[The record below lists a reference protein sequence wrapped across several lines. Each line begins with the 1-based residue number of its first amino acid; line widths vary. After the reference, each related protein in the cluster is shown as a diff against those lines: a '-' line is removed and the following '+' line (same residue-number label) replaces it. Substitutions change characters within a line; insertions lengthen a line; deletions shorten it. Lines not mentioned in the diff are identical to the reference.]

1 MFKKGIA
8 LLLALCIFGSLIP
21 FAAAEEGQIA
31 DSALLPE
38 TAAETEHAATEYEP
52 AETEAPEEVPEDV
65 AEEEPALRSPS
76 TYSTSYEGKVFI
88 ARMAGKDIS
97 SSMIAGAEGIVRT
110 FISKYDLDLTQSQF
124 DALVD
129 FAFDCP
135 GAFTN
140 NTDKPED
147 KNEFEKLLI
156 SGSYTDVSL
165 ADAMCGFVLTDATD
179 FYGDHYQELSEA
191 MVKRRVREAK
201 LFCHDDY
208 DGKTDTICYLIL
220 YPNGG
225 KSPRSARCYAKGKA
239 YGSLPVATKSGK
251 SFAGWYSDIH
261 GGSHISISTV
271 ACSNLTVYARWSGSS
286 VSDPNAKNSDDP
298 ASGRSD
304 GVSLLKN
311 RSSDALIEFIQG
323 HEGFVHYAVWDYT
336 QYSIGYGSQTSS
348 GDYPNGIYRK
358 EADRLMRW
366 MLYDFESYVTSCES
380 KLPAKLKQQ
389 EYDALVSFTY
399 NQGPCWASSSYRLFR
414 WLQNRTNVLELVN
427 SMGVWC
433 SAGGKILSGLVYR
446 RMDEVQ
452 MFLYGDYKRDN
463 GGNLFQAINFRANGG
478 TLEPDGKIRYFFAGK
493 PYGAF
498 PAVYKDGYTL
508 AYWSDREKEDDK
520 TAAIYSPGQLAAGS
534 KYITLYAHWTQG
546 TTPPLP
552 IVDPDNPLDGYK
564 DLDKTAWYAEAIA
577 YMVENKY
584 MSGTSATTFEP
595 SGDMTRAMLVS
606 VLYRISGKSVTY
618 EKTFSDVAKDA
629 WYANA
634 VVWASKNGIVS
645 GVGDNRFDPG
655 GKITREQL
663 AVILYNFTKSCNYDV
678 SKQGDLS
685 SFPDSCKVS
694 AWAKTGVSWAVGMG
708 LLSGQTDENGKTYLA
723 PLHTASRAEVASLL
737 SRFLMATA

>member
-31 DSALLPE
+31 DSALLSE
-38 TAAETEHAATEYEP
+38 AAAETEAVLP
-52 AETEAPEEVPEDV
+52 ETEAPE
-65 AEEEPALRSPS
+65 AEEPLIEPALRSPATYQAS
-76 TYSTSYEGKVFI
+76 TEGKIFI
-88 ARMAGKDIS
+88 ARMEGRDIS
-97 SSMIAGAEGIVRT
+97 SSMIAGAEATVRT
-110 FISKYDLDLTQSQF
+110 FIEKYELELSQSQF

-140 NTDKPED
+140 SIDDIED
-147 KNEFEKLLI
+147 KNNFEQLLI
-156 SGSYTDVSL
+156 SDSYTDVSL
-165 ADAMCGFVLTDATD
+165 ADAMCGFVRTLDSVG
-179 FYGDHYQELSEA
+179 FSEISEA
-191 MVKRRVREAK
+191 MVQRRVREAK

-208 DGKTDTICYLIL
+208 DGKTDTICYVVF

-225 KSPRSARCYAKGKA
+225 KSPKSARCYAKGEA
-239 YGSLPVATKSGK
+239 YGALPVATKDGK
-251 SFAGWYSDIH
+251 SFAGWYSDIR

-323 HEGFVHYAVWDYT
+323 HEGFVHYAVWDYA

-399 NQGPCWASSSYRLFR
+399 NVGPSWASSSYRLFR
-414 WLQNRTNVLELVN
+414 WLQSRTTDLELVN
-427 SMGVWC
+427 SMGTWC
-433 SAGGKILSGLVYR
+433 NAGGEILTGLVYR
-446 RMDEVQ
+446 RMDEAQ

-478 TLEPDGKIRYFFAGK
+478 TLGPDGKIMYYFMGK
-493 PYGAF
+493 PYGTF
-498 PAVYKDGYTL
+498 TGVYRDDYTL
-508 AYWSDREKEDDK
+508 SYWADK
-520 TAAIYSPGQLAAGS
+520 NGTSYSPNQTAAGDKFLV
-534 KYITLYAHWTQG
+534 LYAQWTQN
-546 TTPPLP
+546 TVTPDPVPIPADPLESYTD
-552 IVDPDNPLDGYK
+552 I
-564 DLDKTAWYAEAIA
+564 DKNAWYAEAVA
-577 YMVENKY
+577 YMVENGY
-584 MSGTSATTFEP
+584 MTGTSEGIFDPE
-595 SGDMTRAMLVS
+595 GKMTRAMLVS
-606 VLYRISGKSVTY
+606 VLYRISGKTVSY
-618 EKTFSDVAKDA
+618 EKTFSDVAQDA

-634 VVWASKNGIVS
+634 VVWAKKTGIVS
-645 GVGDNRFDPG
+645 GVGDGRFDPE

-678 SKQGDLS
+678 SAQGSLS
-685 SFPDSCKVS
+685 TFPDSSNVS
-694 AWAKTGVSWAVGMG
+694 AWAKTGVAWAVGMK

-737 SRFLMATA
+737 SRFLIMTGA

>member
-31 DSALLPE
+31 DSTMLSEA
-38 TAAETEHAATEYEP
+38 AAETEAVLP
-52 AETEAPEEVPEDV
+52 ETEAPE
-65 AEEEPALRSPS
+65 AEEPLIEPALRSPATYQTS
-76 TYSTSYEGKVFI
+76 TEGKIFI
-88 ARMAGKDIS
+88 ARMEGRDIS
-97 SSMIAGAEGIVRT
+97 SSMIAGAEATVRT
-110 FISKYDLDLTQSQF
+110 FIEKYELELSQSQF

-140 NTDKPED
+140 SIDDIED
-147 KNEFEKLLI
+147 KNNFEQLLI
-156 SGSYTDVSL
+156 SDSYTDVSL
-165 ADAMCGFVLTDATD
+165 ADAMCGFVRTLDSVG
-179 FYGDHYQELSEA
+179 FSEISEA
-191 MVKRRVREAK
+191 MVQRRVREAK

-208 DGKTDTICYLIL
+208 DGKTDTICYVIF

-225 KSPRSARCYAKGKA
+225 KSPKSARCYAKGEA
-239 YGSLPVATKSGK
+239 YGALPVATKDGK
-251 SFAGWYSDIH
+251 SFAGWYSDIR

-323 HEGFVHYAVWDYT
+323 HEGFVHYAVWDYA

-399 NQGPCWASSSYRLFR
+399 NVGPSWASSSYRLFR
-414 WLQNRTNVLELVN
+414 WLQSRTTDLELVN
-427 SMGVWC
+427 SMGTWC
-433 SAGGKILSGLVYR
+433 NAGGEILTGLVYR
-446 RMDEVQ
+446 RMDEAQ

-478 TLEPDGKIRYFFAGK
+478 TLGPDGKIMYYFMGK
-493 PYGAF
+493 PYGTF
-498 PAVYKDGYTL
+498 TGVYRDDYTL
-508 AYWSDREKEDDK
+508 SYWADK
-520 TAAIYSPGQLAAGS
+520 NGTSYSPNQTAAGDKFIV
-534 KYITLYAHWTQG
+534 LYAQWTQS
-546 TTPPLP
+546 TTPPPP
-552 IVDPDNPLDGYK
+552 IVDPNNPLDGYK

-577 YMVENKY
+577 YMIENKY
-584 MSGTSATTFEP
+584 MSGTSETTFEP

-645 GVGDNRFDPG
+645 GVGDNRFDPD

-678 SKQGDLS
+678 SAQGSLS
-685 SFPDSCKVS
+685 TFPDSSKVS
-694 AWAKTGVSWAVGMG
+694 AWAKTGVAWAVGMG

-737 SRFLMATA
+737 SRFLIMTGA

>member
-31 DSALLPE
+31 DSALLSE
-38 TAAETEHAATEYEP
+38 AAAETEAVLP
-52 AETEAPEEVPEDV
+52 ETEAPE
-65 AEEEPALRSPS
+65 AEEPLIEPALRSPATYQTS
-76 TYSTSYEGKVFI
+76 TEGKIFI
-88 ARMAGKDIS
+88 ARMEGRDIS
-97 SSMIAGAEGIVRT
+97 SSMIAGAEATVRT
-110 FISKYDLDLTQSQF
+110 FIEKYELELSQSQF

-140 NTDKPED
+140 SIDDIED
-147 KNEFEKLLI
+147 KNNFEQLLI
-156 SGSYTDVSL
+156 SDSYTDVSL
-165 ADAMCGFVLTDATD
+165 ADAMCGFVRTLDSVG
-179 FYGDHYQELSEA
+179 FSEISEA
-191 MVKRRVREAK
+191 MVQRRVREAK

-208 DGKTDTICYLIL
+208 DGKTDTICYVIF

-225 KSPRSARCYAKGKA
+225 KSPKSARCYAKGEA
-239 YGSLPVATKSGK
+239 YGALPVATKDGK
-251 SFAGWYSDIH
+251 SFAGWYSDIR

-323 HEGFVHYAVWDYT
+323 HEGFVHYAVWDYA

-399 NQGPCWASSSYRLFR
+399 NVGPSWASSSYRLFR
-414 WLQNRTNVLELVN
+414 WLQSRTTDLELVN
-427 SMGVWC
+427 SMGTWC
-433 SAGGKILSGLVYR
+433 NAGGEILTGLVYR
-446 RMDEVQ
+446 RMDEAQ

-478 TLEPDGKIRYFFAGK
+478 TLGPDGKIMYYFMGK
-493 PYGAF
+493 PYGTF
-498 PAVYKDGYTL
+498 TGVYRDDYTL
-508 AYWSDREKEDDK
+508 SYWADKNGTAYSPNQ
-520 TAAIYSPGQLAAGS
+520 TAAGDKFLV
-534 KYITLYAHWTQG
+534 LYAQWTQN
-546 TTPPLP
+546 TVTPGPVPIPADPLESYTD
-552 IVDPDNPLDGYK
+552 I
-564 DLDKTAWYAEAIA
+564 DKNAWYAEAVA
-577 YMVENKY
+577 YMVENGY
-584 MSGTSATTFEP
+584 MTGTSEGIFDPE
-595 SGDMTRAMLVS
+595 GKMTRAMLVS
-606 VLYRISGKSVTY
+606 VLYRISGKTVSY
-618 EKTFSDVAKDA
+618 EKTFSDVAQDA

-634 VVWASKNGIVS
+634 VVWAKKTGIVS
-645 GVGDNRFDPG
+645 GVGDGRFDPE

-678 SKQGDLS
+678 SAQGSLS
-685 SFPDSCKVS
+685 TFPDSSKVS
-694 AWAKTGVSWAVGMG
+694 AWAKTGVAWAVGMG

-737 SRFLMATA
+737 SRFLIMTGA